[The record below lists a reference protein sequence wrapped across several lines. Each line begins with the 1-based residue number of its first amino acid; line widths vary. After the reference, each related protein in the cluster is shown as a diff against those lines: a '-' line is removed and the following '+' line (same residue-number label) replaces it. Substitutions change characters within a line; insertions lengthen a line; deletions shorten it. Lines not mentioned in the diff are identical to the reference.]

1 MPADPA
7 DAADAA
13 DPEEAGI
20 WELRIGIHAT
30 ARQAEELKTRI
41 QRLLCP
47 DPDHAPPCEIPWT
60 TSFFAGADL
69 EDPDAYEEL
78 TTQAAVERDLSG
90 NT

>member
-1 MPADPA
+1 MPADSAEPYPSN
-7 DAADAA
+7 

-60 TSFFAGADL
+60 TSLLEGGDL
-69 EDPDAYEEL
+69 EVPDAYEEL
-78 TTQAAVERDLSG
+78 TTQAHIERALRG
-90 NT
+90 NA